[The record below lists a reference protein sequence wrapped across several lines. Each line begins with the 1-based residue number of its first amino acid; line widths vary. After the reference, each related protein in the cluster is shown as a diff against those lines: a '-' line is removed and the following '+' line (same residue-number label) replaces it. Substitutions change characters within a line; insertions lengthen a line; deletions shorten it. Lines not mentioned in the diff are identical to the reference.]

1 VWHRVLLDT
10 NEASRRSLSTLGC
23 RSRGTDKHIESSSA
37 RGGRSPSL
45 PVVIHNSLR
54 PHPHPLPMKPS
65 RRPLSVGTPIFRR
78 IRPLATM
85 PFRRPRQVRTPFFRR
100 PSATGDLHCA
110 YPCAS
115 TAPPAADTDL
125 VDVVTSLNLGNQ
137 ENSTGLCKK
146 RKKIQSCSP
155 PSRKEWHGPTIP
167 VRLESI
173 CFTSSKCS

>member
-1 VWHRVLLDT
+1 VSLAWDRQTHRVELR
-10 NEASRRSLSTLGC
+10 ERWPPASF
-23 RSRGTDKHIESSSA
+23 
-37 RGGRSPSL
+37 
-45 PVVIHNSLR
+45 PVAPCGHPPAHNSLR

-65 RRPLSVGTPIFRR
+65 RRPLSLGTPI
-78 IRPLATM
+78 
-85 PFRRPRQVRTPFFRR
+85 FRRPRQVRTPFFRR